1 MSRTRR
7 ASAVVLL
14 VTNILL
20 LLPAFPA
27 SAQPASAQPASG
39 DRAIYRIGPGDVL
52 RLNVPAAAQLE
63 RDLTVQPDGTI
74 YIPQVGAVA
83 VGGLPLAEAEEL
95 VFERVRL
102 FNPQVDSVIL
112 VVVEY
117 NALRVFVLGA
127 VRQPGA
133 YTFATSPTVWEV
145 LRAAGGP
152 AESANLAAARL
163 IVTRNGKPS
172 SQTINISGYLSGAS
186 LPEQLLE
193 AGDTLVV
200 PTIADGIVGVGA
212 GQGVQVFGG
221 VGTPTT
227 VPLTEPTPLLT
238 VLMLAGAP
246 VSDAKLDEI
255 AWVHDDGSGSNPRPA
270 RVVNLKEYLEKGLIE
285 GNPSIGPGDAI
296 YLPQE
301 RPGWLAANLPL
312 FLGVLTSVTTTFLV
326 VDRIQN

>member
-1 MSRTRR
+1 MNRIRR
-7 ASAVVLL
+7 ASAAVLL
-14 VTNILL
+14 VMNVLL
-20 LLPAFPA
+20 LLPASPVA
-27 SAQPASAQPASG
+27 AQSG
-39 DRAIYRIGPGDVL
+39 TSDRAVYRVGPGDVL
-52 RLNVPAAAQLE
+52 RLNVPAASQLE

-74 YIPQVGAVA
+74 YVPQVGAVS
-83 VGGLPLAEAEEL
+83 VGGLTLTEAEDL

-102 FNPQVDSVIL
+102 FNPQVDNVIL

-127 VRQPGA
+127 VQQPGA
-133 YTFATSPTVWEV
+133 YTFATTPTVWEV

-152 AESANLAAARL
+152 AENANLAAARL
-163 IVTRNGKPS
+163 IITRNGKPS
-172 SQTINISGYLSGAS
+172 SQTINISGYLSGGS

-212 GQGVQVFGG
+212 SQGVQVFGG

-227 VPLTEPTPLLT
+227 VPLTEPTPLLS

-255 AWVHDDGSGSNPRPA
+255 AWVHDDGTGSNPRLA
-270 RVVNLKEYLEKGLIE
+270 QRVNLKDYLEKGLME
-285 GNPSIGPGDAI
+285 GNPQIGPGDAI

-312 FLGVLTSVTTTFLV
+312 FFGIMTSVTTALV
-326 VDRIQN
+326 VLNRNQN

>member
-1 MSRTRR
+1 MANLIMLVPAAPVTAQTAAGSRT
-7 ASAVVLL
+7 V
-14 VTNILL
+14 
-20 LLPAFPA
+20 
-27 SAQPASAQPASG
+27 
-39 DRAIYRIGPGDVL
+39 YRVGPGDVL

-63 RDLTVQPDGTI
+63 RDLTVQPDGTV
-74 YIPQVGAVA
+74 YVPQVGAVA
-83 VGGLPLAEAEEL
+83 VGGLTLAEAEEL

-117 NALRVFVLGA
+117 NALRIFVLGA
-127 VRQPGA
+127 VNQPGA

-152 AESANLAAARL
+152 AESASLNAARL
-163 IVTRNGKPS
+163 IITRDGKPS
-172 SQTINISGYLSGAS
+172 SQTINISGYLTGES

-212 GQGVQVFGG
+212 SQGVQVFGG

-227 VPLTEPTPLLT
+227 VPLSAPAPLLT

-246 VSDAKLDEI
+246 LSDALLEEI
-255 AWVHDDGSGSNPRPA
+255 AWVHVGDGAGGQREA
-270 RVVNLKEYLEKGLIE
+270 RQINLNDYLKAGRLE
-285 GNPSIGPGDAI
+285 GNPLLSPGDTV
-296 YLPQE
+296 YLPRRTPSWIQE
-301 RPGWLAANLPL
+301 NLPL
-312 FLGVLTSVTTTFLV
+312 FLGVLTSVTTMMLV
-326 VDRIQN
+326 VRQLQN